1 MPLLPRITGT
11 GFENTS
17 STFGRLQPALWDI
30 YQRRSRTNDI
40 TEDGYYRFWDF
51 DNWGDQT
58 ASTTALDGWKLHL
71 DTGDTIVQVTGEL
84 GGVIRPTTT
93 TTDNNSIDVMESGG
107 VGTVN
112 ITSAATAMTLFESR
126 VRFTQVTNTY
136 NFFIGLT
143 AAGSAADNGFFTDA
157 GATADRACFG
167 FQVLEA
173 DGDALEFTY
182 KKAGQTAQITSGL
195 KAIAAATWYSLAAIY
210 DASEQNPARRVKILI
225 DNAVVAYLTDTQLA
239 AATFPSGVS
248 MGFGFSIKNQTNVGK
263 SVDIDLGARA
273 MSA

>member
-1 MPLLPRITGT
+1 MPLFPRITGT
-11 GFENTS
+11 GFENTAAAS
-17 STFGRLQPALWDI
+17 GRLQPVLWDI

-40 TEDGYYRFWDF
+40 TEDGYHRFWDF

-58 ASTTALDGWKLHL
+58 ASTTALDGWKMHL
-71 DTGDTIVQVTGEL
+71 DTGDTIVQVTNEL
-84 GGVIRPTTT
+84 GGVVRLTTT
-93 TTDNNSIDVMESGG
+93 TTDNNSIDIMECGN

-112 ITSAATAMTLFESR
+112 ITSAGTAMTLFDLR

-136 NFFIGLT
+136 NFFMGLT

-195 KAIAAATWYSLAAIY
+195 KAIAAATWYQLGAIV
-210 DASEQNPARRVKILI
+210 DTTEPNPARRVKILI

-248 MGFGFSIKNQTNVGK
+248 MGLGMSIKNQTNVGK
-263 SVDIDLGARA
+263 SVDIDLAARA

>member
-1 MPLLPRITGT
+1 MPLFPRITGT
-11 GFENTS
+11 GFENTAAAS
-17 STFGRLQPALWDI
+17 GRLQPALWDI

-51 DNWGDQT
+51 DNWGDSADT
-58 ASTTALDGWKLHL
+58 VTLKDGWTLHT
-71 DTGDTIVQVTGEL
+71 DTGNSIVQVTGEL

-93 TTDNNSIDVMESGG
+93 TTDNNSVDAMECGN
-107 VGTVN
+107 VGTVS
-112 ITSAATAMTLFESR
+112 ITSGGTAMTLFDAR

-195 KAIAAATWYSLAAIY
+195 KAIAAATWYQLGVIV
-210 DASEQNPARRVKILI
+210 DTTEPNPARRVKIMI

-248 MGFGFSIKNQTNVGK
+248 MGMGFSIKNQTNVGK
-263 SVDIDLGARA
+263 SVDIDLAARA